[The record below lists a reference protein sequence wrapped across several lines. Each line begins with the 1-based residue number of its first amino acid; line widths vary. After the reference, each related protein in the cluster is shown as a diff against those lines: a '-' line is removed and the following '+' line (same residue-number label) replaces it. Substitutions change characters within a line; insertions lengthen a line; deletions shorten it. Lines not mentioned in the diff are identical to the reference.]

1 MQRYFVRQT
10 IDLGGETQKVAAD
23 LNQFAVF
30 DTNKYAQ
37 NPRQDFLNWALIDA
51 GSFDY
56 ASDARGYTYGASLE
70 WYATVDA
77 VVAGERFVADFDI
90 EILHSV
96 RAASRRTTEAPPR
109 RSRRRVRI
117 SRAPPGARDD
127 DNYRPNRLRLPVLSD
142 EAESRSSDI

>member
-1 MQRYFVRQT
+1 MDRSGDRSGLRACQYGSVAGFTGGTAFKVGSNFPYARVQRYFVRQT

-23 LNQFAVF
+23 LNQLAVF

-37 NPRQDFLNWALIDA
+37 NPRQDFLNWALTDA

-77 VVAGERFVADFDI
+77 ESP
-90 EILHSV
+90 EV
-96 RAASRRTTEAPPR
+96 RGSDAMLDGLARAYGGAS
-109 RSRRRVRI
+109 
-117 SRAPPGARDD
+117 
-127 DNYRPNRLRLPVLSD
+127 L
-142 EAESRSSDI
+142 

>member
-1 MQRYFVRQT
+1 LSQGAELWIDPAIDQGFGLANTEGVAGFAGGTALYFVRQT

-30 DTNKYAQ
+30 DKNKYTQ
-37 NPRQDFLNWALIDA
+37 NARQDFLNWALIDA

-70 WYATVDA
+70 WYASVDA
-77 VVAGERFVADFDI
+77 VVAGERIVADFDI

-96 RAASRRTTEAPPR
+96 RAASRRTTEAP
-109 RSRRRVRI
+109 
-117 SRAPPGARDD
+117 
-127 DNYRPNRLRLPVLSD
+127 
-142 EAESRSSDI
+142 